1 MPRPKKVVEELNESE
16 VVDLVED
23 VVVEQSVEELTE
35 EPAQEVVEKPVVEDA
50 TPVELMA
57 YKVFLKGEY
66 ICAVKDESEE
76 LVFFLEQNKAQ
87 LSSWVE
93 ELSAPITDQKLL
105 FSINYPDV
113 KQPYNSIAQY
123 QAQNGFAPN
132 PPKITNLLDY
142 HKQLKNLNFDE
153 EVAVAVM
160 GDLDY
165 SFVPVKVVE

>member
-1 MPRPKKVVEELNESE
+1 MPRPRKVVVEEVNEE
-16 VVDLVED
+16 KVAELVED
-23 VVVEQSVEELTE
+23 VVVEQFTE
-35 EPAQEVVEKPVVEDA
+35 EPVEEVVEETVIDNI
-50 TPVELMA
+50 TPSELMA

-76 LVFFLEQNKAQ
+76 LMFFLEQNKAQ
-87 LSSWVE
+87 LSSWVD
-93 ELSAPITDQKLL
+93 ELRAPITDQKLL

-142 HKQLKNLNFDE
+142 HKQQKNLNFDE

-165 SFVPVKVVE
+165 SFVPVKVVV

>member
-1 MPRPKKVVEELNESE
+1 MPRPRKV
-16 VVDLVED
+16 
-23 VVVEQSVEELTE
+23 SVEEVNESVVELAENVISE
-35 EPAQEVVEKPVVEDA
+35 ETNEQPSEEVVIE
-50 TPVELMA
+50 TTQPVETMA

-76 LVFFLEQNKAQ
+76 LMFFLEQNKIQ
-87 LSSWVE
+87 LASWIDD
-93 ELSAPITDQKLL
+93 LRAPITDQQLL

-123 QAQNGFAPN
+123 QAQNGFAPT

-142 HKQLKNLNFDE
+142 HKQQKNLNFDE
-153 EVAVAVM
+153 EVAVTVM

>member
-1 MPRPKKVVEELNESE
+1 MPRPRKVSVEEVNEP
-16 VVDLVED
+16 
-23 VVVEQSVEELTE
+23 VVVELAENVVLEQPDEEAIEQTIE
-35 EPAQEVVEKPVVEDA
+35 EVVTEIVE
-50 TPVELMA
+50 PVELMA

-76 LVFFLEQNKAQ
+76 LMFFLEQNKIQ
-87 LSSWVE
+87 LDSWVD
-93 ELSAPITDQKLL
+93 ELRAPITDQQLL

-123 QAQNGFAPN
+123 QAQNGFAPT

-142 HKQLKNLNFDE
+142 HKQQKNLSFDE
-153 EVAVAVM
+153 EVAVVVM

>member
-1 MPRPKKVVEELNESE
+1 MPRPRKVSVEEVNEP
-16 VVDLVED
+16 
-23 VVVEQSVEELTE
+23 VVVELAENVVSEQPIEEAIEQTFE
-35 EPAQEVVEKPVVEDA
+35 EVVAEVAE
-50 TPVELMA
+50 PVELMA

-76 LVFFLEQNKAQ
+76 LMFFLEQNKIQ
-87 LSSWVE
+87 LDSWID
-93 ELSAPITDQKLL
+93 ELRAPITDQQLL

-123 QAQNGFAPN
+123 QAQNGFAPT

-142 HKQLKNLNFDE
+142 HKQQKNLNFDE
-153 EVAVAVM
+153 EVAVVVM